1 MPTPKQKRPARRKR
15 TSDPN
20 LEPGLA
26 AATRRAQRTPAVKP
40 LSSKAALAKRSAAA
54 KRKRTADAAKTVA
67 KRPYSRRSGMTP
79 ETDAAIQ
86 RRPVTKK
93 STSPQGGAAG
103 ITRGRAL
110 GAKSSP
116 PRAELK
122 SLQKQMKKMMDA
134 MRPFAATP
142 TRQQQKKAPARTSDP
157 NLEPGVA
164 SATRRSKPPA
174 KKRVSPLRAPL
185 TKSETSKIAS
195 RKAERVSPPKK
206 RAPARPRKR
215 LK

>member
-1 MPTPKQKRPARRKR
+1 MPVPKRKPPARRKR

-20 LEPGLA
+20 LEPGVA
-26 AATRRAQRTPAVKP
+26 SATRRAQKTPAVKP

-93 STSPQGGAAG
+93 ST
-103 ITRGRAL
+103 
-110 GAKSSP
+110 
-116 PRAELK
+116 
-122 SLQKQMKKMMDA
+122 
-134 MRPFAATP
+134 
-142 TRQQQKKAPARTSDP
+142 PAR
-157 NLEPGVA
+157 
-164 SATRRSKPPA
+164 
-174 KKRVSPLRAPL
+174 RAAL
-185 TKSETSKIAS
+185 L
-195 RKAERVSPPKK
+195 
-206 RAPARPRKR
+206 RKR

>member
-1 MPTPKQKRPARRKR
+1 MPAPKPRRAPRRKR

-26 AATRRAQRTPAVKP
+26 AATRRSRAPVKKAPAKRKPFMTATVPAKRGSATAELKSLQNQMKNIMNAMRPFAATPKKKTPAGTSDPNLEPGVASATRRAQKTPAVKP

-93 STSPQGGAAG
+93 ST
-103 ITRGRAL
+103 
-110 GAKSSP
+110 
-116 PRAELK
+116 
-122 SLQKQMKKMMDA
+122 
-134 MRPFAATP
+134 P
-142 TRQQQKKAPARTSDP
+142 TR
-157 NLEPGVA
+157 LV
-164 SATRRSKPPA
+164 
-174 KKRVSPLRAPL
+174 APL
-185 TKSETSKIAS
+185 
-195 RKAERVSPPKK
+195 
-206 RAPARPRKR
+206 RKR

>member
-1 MPTPKQKRPARRKR
+1 MPAPKRKTPARRKR

-26 AATRRAQRTPAVKP
+26 AATRRSQAPKKKASPQGGAAGITRGRALGAKSAPPRAELKSLQKQMKKMMEAMRPFAATPKKKAP
-40 LSSKAALAKRSAAA
+40 AGPKAATPTSALKSPGRADAARSARA

-93 STSPQGGAAG
+93 
-103 ITRGRAL
+103 
-110 GAKSSP
+110 
-116 PRAELK
+116 
-122 SLQKQMKKMMDA
+122 
-134 MRPFAATP
+134 
-142 TRQQQKKAPARTSDP
+142 
-157 NLEPGVA
+157 
-164 SATRRSKPPA
+164 
-174 KKRVSPLRAPL
+174 
-185 TKSETSKIAS
+185 
-195 RKAERVSPPKK
+195 
-206 RAPARPRKR
+206 RAPARPRAAAPKRAKPAASPYDTLGNQIPARRRNQIPIRRRRLSTASRKR

>member
-1 MPTPKQKRPARRKR
+1 MPAPKRKTPARRKR

-26 AATRRAQRTPAVKP
+26 AATRRSQAPKKKASPRAELKSLTNRMGRLSQKELKNIMDAMRPFASTPKKKAP
-40 LSSKAALAKRSAAA
+40 AGPKAATPTSVLKSPGRADAARSARA

-93 STSPQGGAAG
+93 ST
-103 ITRGRAL
+103 
-110 GAKSSP
+110 
-116 PRAELK
+116 
-122 SLQKQMKKMMDA
+122 
-134 MRPFAATP
+134 
-142 TRQQQKKAPARTSDP
+142 PAR
-157 NLEPGVA
+157 
-164 SATRRSKPPA
+164 
-174 KKRVSPLRAPL
+174 RAAL
-185 TKSETSKIAS
+185 L
-195 RKAERVSPPKK
+195 
-206 RAPARPRKR
+206 RKR

>member
-1 MPTPKQKRPARRKR
+1 MPAPKRKTPARRKR

-26 AATRRAQRTPAVKP
+26 AATRRAQAPKKKASQSAELKSLQKQMKKMMEAMRPFAATPKKKAP
-40 LSSKAALAKRSAAA
+40 AGPKAATPTSALKSPGRADAARSARA

-93 STSPQGGAAG
+93 
-103 ITRGRAL
+103 
-110 GAKSSP
+110 
-116 PRAELK
+116 
-122 SLQKQMKKMMDA
+122 
-134 MRPFAATP
+134 
-142 TRQQQKKAPARTSDP
+142 
-157 NLEPGVA
+157 
-164 SATRRSKPPA
+164 
-174 KKRVSPLRAPL
+174 
-185 TKSETSKIAS
+185 
-195 RKAERVSPPKK
+195 
-206 RAPARPRKR
+206 RAPARPRAAAPRKR